1 MNLKQEQA
9 ISPIEVLTFRRGDRQ
24 ATVCTDGLHFASY
37 DEHGRIWHKLLT
49 SAVAHLEAQG
59 YKIVIDL
66 WTKLQ

>member
-1 MNLKQEQA
+1 MSAKHEQA
-9 ISPIEVLTFRRGDRQ
+9 ISPIEVLSFRRGYRL

-37 DEHGRIWHKLLT
+37 DEQGRKWHKSLT

-59 YKIVIDL
+59 YKIIIDL